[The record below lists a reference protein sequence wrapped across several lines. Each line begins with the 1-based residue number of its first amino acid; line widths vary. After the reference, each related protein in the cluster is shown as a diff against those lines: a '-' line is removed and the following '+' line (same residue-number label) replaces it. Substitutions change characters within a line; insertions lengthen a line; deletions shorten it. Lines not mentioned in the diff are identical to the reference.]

1 MSSSSAPPHLYS
13 VILVLFRYHRA
24 VLLKM
29 SMYWYKG
36 LEPEYISVY
45 CFLHQRNLVSRKMSA
60 ELNSV
65 LRDINDW
72 HSGLNFLPHWRLVAV
87 CRLTASLWT
96 ILSITAVQYLCVTI
110 KLDHCIANPI
120 VSSFFIIIIAIG
132 PLIVGDHHWLEWL
145 KYKCCS
151 CVNRSPWDED

>member
-1 MSSSSAPPHLYS
+1 MSSSSAPPRLYS
-13 VILVLFRYHRA
+13 VTLVLFRYHRG

-29 SMYWYKG
+29 SVYWYKG
-36 LEPEYISVY
+36 LEPEYISLY
-45 CFLHQRNLVSRKMSA
+45 CFLHQRSLVSRKMSA

-65 LRDINDW
+65 LRDIIDL
-72 HSGLNFLPHWRLVAV
+72 HSGLNFLPQWRLVTV

-96 ILSITAVQYLCVTI
+96 ILSVTAVQYVCVAV

-132 PLIVGDHHWLEWL
+132 QLIVCKNHWLEWV
-145 KYKCCS
+145 K
-151 CVNRSPWDED
+151 